1 MFALAGAD
9 VAVIDPSGETLSYD
23 DLFRRVE
30 AFAPFLTRPQR
41 GLTFLF
47 CDNSLHA
54 LLFYLASINS
64 NNATA
69 LLDSAS
75 SDEQKASLIQT
86 YKPEII
92 VFCGQDWKPDSDE
105 YTQVTAG
112 QTFSIWHSKSLNT
125 PPHAALRLLLSTSGS
140 TGSAKMVRLSEQN
153 LLSNARSIVVG
164 LDITSSERAVL
175 SLPIHYS
182 YGLSVLNTHLLAGAS
197 VVLTNESLTTNSFWS
212 EFRDN
217 RCTSFAGVP
226 YSYEILRRL
235 GLDKLNLDSLKTMTQ
250 AGGKLSNKLV
260 EYFHQFMSSHNGRFF
275 VMYGQTEATA
285 RMSILPSD
293 ELPARLGSVGKAVDG
308 GTITIED
315 ATETGGEIIYTG
327 PNVMLGYATT
337 RDDLELGDVLHGRL
351 ETGDIGHLDADGFLY
366 ITGRIKRIAKI
377 FGQRL
382 NLDDVESALKDC
394 GPVAAVSDDQKLC
407 LFFVD
412 LSAEQMSQKRSE
424 LSSLLH
430 IHHSAIATRK
440 IDEIPRRP
448 NGKIDYASLENQM

>member
-9 VAVIDPSGETLSYD
+9 VAILDPSGETLNYD
-23 DLFRRVE
+23 DLASRVE
-30 AFAPFLTRPQR
+30 ALAPLLKRQQK
-41 GLTFLF
+41 GLVFLF

-54 LLFYLASINS
+54 ILFYLAAINS

-75 SDEQKASLIQT
+75 SDDQKANLIET

-92 VFCGQDWKPDSDE
+92 VFCGPDWKPNTND
-105 YTQVTAG
+105 YTQVTAE
-112 QTFSIWHSKSLNT
+112 QSCSVWHSKSVQT
-125 PPHAALRLLLSTSGS
+125 PPHEDLRVLLSTSGS

-153 LLSNARSIVVG
+153 LVANARSIVLG
-164 LDITSSERAVL
+164 LNISSSDRAVL

-182 YGLSVLNTHLLAGAS
+182 YGLSVLNTHLMAGAS
-197 VVLTNESLTTNSFWS
+197 VVLTNESLTTHSFWS

-235 GLDKLNLDSLKTMTQ
+235 GLDKLNLESLKTMTQ
-250 AGGKLSNKLV
+250 AGGKLSDKLV
-260 EYFHQFMSSHNGRFF
+260 EYFHNFMSSHNGRFF

-308 GTITIED
+308 GTISIEE
-315 ATETGGEIIYTG
+315 ASEKGGEIIYTG

-337 RDDLELGDVLHGRL
+337 REDLELGDVLNGRL
-351 ETGDIGHLDADGFLY
+351 ETGDIGHFDADGFLY

-382 NLDDVESALKDC
+382 NLDDVEAALKDC

-412 LSAEQMSQKRSE
+412 LNVEQMSQKRSE

-448 NGKIDYASLENQM
+448 NGKIDYACLENQM